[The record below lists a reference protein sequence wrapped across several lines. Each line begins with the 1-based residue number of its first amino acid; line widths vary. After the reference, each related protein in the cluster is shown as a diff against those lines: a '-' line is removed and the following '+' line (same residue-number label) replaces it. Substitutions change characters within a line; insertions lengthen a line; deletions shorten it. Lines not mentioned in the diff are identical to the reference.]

1 VAYGHE
7 ITFLRI
13 WKELRA
19 MSAVMPYLQVILFAK
34 TLLTDV
40 ESLYLYYFDYV
51 SGRALDPGSNKVRRL
66 ASQGR

>member
-1 VAYGHE
+1 
-7 ITFLRI
+7 
-13 WKELRA
+13 